1 MRYDVIT
8 IGGVV
13 EDISFHTNEGIIID
27 NKKDMLRQRL
37 LAFEYGAKIKIDKVD
52 KTFGGGAANAA
63 VSFSRLGLSTACV
76 ASIGTD
82 ERGKRI
88 LNNFKK
94 EKVATEFIHK
104 SKLFETA
111 YSFILVG
118 PSNEHIVFSNRG
130 ANQDLK
136 IANTKNLENT
146 KWIFISSLS
155 GNWQK
160 DLADLFKVKNVKIA
174 WNPGHRQLIGGI
186 KVLNHYLAKTY
197 VLLVNKDEALEI
209 CLSSGKLKGKNNASV
224 NDTEN
229 LLKILKSFGPRI
241 VVITEGAKGAKC
253 FDGQKIY
260 SQKAIKKKVFNTTG
274 VGDAFGSS
282 FVAGLELY
290 KGDIIE
296 SLKLAALNSA
306 SVVTHLGAQTGLIKM
321 KVSAKG
327 GSASG

>member
-1 MRYDVIT
+1 MKYDVLT

-27 NKKDMLRQRL
+27 NKKDLLRQKL

-52 KTFGGGAANAA
+52 MTFGGGAANAA
-63 VSFSRLGLSTACV
+63 VCFSRLGLKTACL
-76 ASIGTD
+76 ASIGAD
-82 ERGKRI
+82 ERGKRL
-88 LNNFKK
+88 LNNFQK
-94 EKVATEFIHK
+94 EKVATGFIHK
-104 SKLFETA
+104 SKSLETA

-136 IANTKNLENT
+136 IASTKKLDEA
-146 KWIFISSLS
+146 KCIFVSSLS
-155 GNWQK
+155 GNWRK
-160 DLADLFKVKNVKIA
+160 DLTKIFKIKKAKIA

-186 KVLNHYLAKTY
+186 KILKPFLAKTN
-197 VLLVNKDEALEI
+197 VLIVNKDEALEI
-209 CLSSGKLKGKNNASV
+209 CLPTGLCEGQGNTCV
-224 NDTEN
+224 NDSEY
-229 LLKILKSFGPRI
+229 LLKILKSFGPKI

-253 FDGQKIY
+253 YDGQKIY
-260 SQKAIKKKVFNTTG
+260 TQKAVKKKVLNTTG

-290 KGDIIE
+290 KGDIVK

-306 SVVTHLGAQTGLIKM
+306 SVVSHLGAQTGLIKLEVRR
-321 KVSAKG
+321 KK
-327 GSASG
+327 

>member
-1 MRYDVIT
+1 MKYDVIT

-13 EDISFHTNEGIIID
+13 EDISFHTNEGVIID
-27 NKKDMLRQRL
+27 NKKDLLRQKL

-52 KTFGGGAANAA
+52 KTFGGGAANTA
-63 VSFSRLGLSTACV
+63 VCFSRLGLKTACM
-76 ASIGTD
+76 ASIGAD
-82 ERGKRI
+82 ERGKRL

-94 EKVATEFIHK
+94 EKVATEFIYK
-104 SKLFETA
+104 SKLYETA

-130 ANQDLK
+130 ANQK
-136 IANTKNLENT
+136 LEVRSEKLEKS
-146 KWIFISSLS
+146 KWLFVSSLS
-155 GNWQK
+155 GNWKK
-160 DLADLFKVKNVKIA
+160 DLAEIFKAKNVKIA

-186 KVLNHYLAKTY
+186 KVLKPFLAKTN
-197 VLLVNKDEALEI
+197 VLIVNKDEALEI
-209 CLSSGKLKGKNNASV
+209 CLPSGKLKGRDNACI

-229 LLKILKSFGPRI
+229 LLNILKSFGPKI

-253 FDGQKIY
+253 YDGQKIY
-260 SQKAIKKKVFNTTG
+260 TQKAIKKKVQNTTG

-290 KGDIIE
+290 KGDIVK

-306 SVVTHLGAQTGLIKM
+306 SVVSHLGAQTGLLKL
-321 KVSAKG
+321 KVRS
-327 GSASG
+327 